1 VRALSICLCQLW
13 RRILAAAPAV
23 VRAQLDAEELAHL
36 AVEVGD
42 VGLGAADH
50 ADLDVALRRQMFGQD
65 TQGDRLAGAGAPV
78 TRAKPPSP
86 ASWATRQQ
94 KDGGAR

>member
-42 VGLGAADH
+42 VGLGADDH
-50 ADLDVALRRQMFGQD
+50 TYLDVALRRQMFGQD
-65 TQGDRLAGAGAPV
+65 AQGDRLAGAG
-78 TRAKPPSP
+78 
-86 ASWATRQQ
+86 
-94 KDGGAR
+94 GGR